1 MPLYPVSTQY
11 YDEKNQGILIRM
23 ETSYAESITLNQ
35 TMWTESDIDKR
46 FECGDQTIWS
56 EVYGSIPIAR
66 RHVFS
71 FNRIRRVVNM
81 VSGRQRQVRKS
92 IIAVPIEN
100 ADNQTADQLTKV
112 LMWCVNQESMLE
124 TISEAF
130 HGALVTGLNLL
141 QLWVDYRNDPIS
153 GNLKLDNCP
162 PNSFLI
168 DPYFRKHDL
177 SDCNYIWKRS
187 FITKAEALS
196 ILPDKEEEIID
207 LAGYASGNGRDGK
220 FQFLPESYN
229 YSIQNLLSYDEYYY
243 RDYRSQKMLV
253 DAETGETLE
262 WKSTNDEGLEAFLA
276 MYPQVTMI
284 EQQIPTVR
292 VAIVLQNKVMYD
304 GPNPLGID
312 SYPFVPVLCHY
323 TPDLP
328 YYYLRVQGMVRMLRD
343 PQFLFNRRKQI
354 ELDYLEAGLNGGW
367 KVKEGS
373 LIDPNDAFALAGQ
386 GKALFM
392 TADSDM
398 NDAQQIA
405 SPQLPPTTLEVSRL
419 MGEEI
424 SQISGVNEELLGSA
438 IDDKAGVL
446 SMLRQNAGLTTLQI
460 YFDQL
465 DRSQKLLGKLM
476 IDVIQ
481 ANFTPGKVKKI
492 LEGEEPSQQFH
503 NKAFGRYNAD
513 VEDGLNTATQRQM
526 QFAQMLQLKELGVPI
541 SAADLLE
548 AATLQNKDRIIKN
561 IEAAEQVQQQQAQ
574 AQAQMQMELQKAQI
588 ELALARAKA
597 DIGLYLERSSRVD
610 ENKSLAVERLH
621 RANSED
627 ELALLNKIK
636 AMKELEGMD
645 LSHIEQLL
653 NMSNTLR
660 TTESDIAEAQVG
672 NVSESLSK
680 TPKEGI
686 ESQANAQ

>member
-11 YDEKNQGILIRM
+11 YDEKNQGILIKM

-35 TMWTESDIDKR
+35 TMWTESDIDQR

-71 FNRIRRVVNM
+71 FNRIRRVINM

-92 IIAVPIEN
+92 IVAVPIEN

-112 LMWCVNQESMLE
+112 ITWCMNQECMLD

-130 HGALVTGLNLL
+130 HNSLVTGMNLL
-141 QLWVDYRNDPIS
+141 QVWVDYRNDPVS
-153 GNLKLDNCP
+153 GNIKLDTSP

-177 SDCNYIWKRS
+177 SDCNFIWKRS

-220 FQFLPESYN
+220 FTYLPESYN

-243 RDYRSQKMLV
+243 KDYRSQKMLV

-262 WKSTNDEGLEAFLA
+262 WKSTNDEGLAAFLE

-292 VAIVLQNKVMYD
+292 MAIVLQNKVMYD
-304 GPNPLGID
+304 GPNVLGID
-312 SYPFVPVLCHY
+312 TYPFIGVFAHY
-323 TPDLP
+323 TPQLP

-373 LIDPNDAFALAGQ
+373 LIDPNDVYQQAGQ
-386 GKALFM
+386 GKGLFM

-398 NDAQQIA
+398 NDAQQIIP
-405 SPQLPPTTLEVSRL
+405 PQLPPTTLQVSQL

-424 SQISGVNEELLGSA
+424 SQISGVNEELLGSSQ
-438 IDDKAGVL
+438 DDKAGIL

-465 DRSQKLLGKLM
+465 DRSQKLLGKLI

-481 ANFTPGKVKKI
+481 ANFTPGKIKKI
-492 LEGEEPSQQFH
+492 LEGEEPTQQFH
-503 NKAFGRYNAD
+503 NKAFGRYHAE

-541 SAADLLE
+541 TPADLLE

-561 IEAAEQVQQQQAQ
+561 LEAAEKAQQQQAQ
-574 AQAQMQMELQKAQI
+574 AQAQMAMELQKAQI

-597 DIGLYLERSSRVD
+597 DLGLYLERSSRVE
-610 ENKSLAVERLH
+610 ENRALAIQKISE
-621 RANSED
+621 ANSDQER
-627 ELALLNKIK
+627 ALLDKIK
-636 AMKELEGMD
+636 AMKELEGLD
-645 LSHIEQLL
+645 ISHIEQLI
-653 NMSNTLR
+653 NMTNALKSQEIQNTQAYAQEA
-660 TTESDIAEAQVG
+660 ESKV
-672 NVSESLSK
+672 VES
-680 TPKEGI
+680 PVNE
-686 ESQANAQ
+686 Q